1 MRNHLVPIKRMTSHI
16 TYAYNEGCSLNIDP
30 HPSFWV
36 LCAYVTIMSF
46 NNTADRVSGGKF
58 VNTSL
63 LCAFVCAEVEKSEAF
78 GCFSRVLAEE
88 VYAFLAWYQNHVEFI
103 NKYNQ
108 PQTIQ
113 SEKEA
118 IWGWSNRNG
127 IGQVAHHCI
136 GTPCEFLSMRFSATV
151 CGLGNIWI
159 DIPLNGVYAI
169 QVREEI
175 RGKDYIS

>member
-1 MRNHLVPIKRMTSHI
+1 MRNRLVPIKRMTSHI

-46 NNTADRVSGGKF
+46 NKPADRVSGSKF

-78 GCFSRVLAEE
+78 GCFARVLAEE
-88 VYAFLAWYQNHVEFI
+88 IHAFLTWHQRHQTFV
-103 NKYNQ
+103 NKWNQ
-108 PQTIQ
+108 PQT
-113 SEKEA
+113 EKEA
-118 IWGWSNRNG
+118 IWGWSQRNG
-127 IGQVAHHCI
+127 IGQVAHHCTN
-136 GTPCEFLSMRFSATV
+136 TPCEYLSMRFSATV
-151 CGLGNIWI
+151 VGLGNIWVEVPI
-159 DIPLNGVYAI
+159 NAPWSIMI
-169 QVREEI
+169 REEV

>member
-1 MRNHLVPIKRMTSHI
+1 
-16 TYAYNEGCSLNIDP
+16 
-30 HPSFWV
+30 
-36 LCAYVTIMSF
+36 MSF
-46 NNTADRVSGGKF
+46 NKPADRVSGGKF

-63 LCAFVCAEVEKSEAF
+63 LCAFIYAEVEKSHHF

-88 VYAFLAWYQNHVEFI
+88 VYAFLAWYQNHVNFI
-103 NKYNQ
+103 TSNYQ

-118 IWGWSNRNG
+118 IWGWTNRNG

-151 CGLGNIWI
+151 CGLGNIWV
-159 DIPLNGVYAI
+159 DVPLNGVYAI
-169 QVREEI
+169 TIREEV